1 MTHSLLKSHT
11 SMISLIYMQS
21 LEECS
26 VLVINRMASWQLM
39 HLGTLCTSQ
48 SRFFDKW
55 GGQIVLMIV
64 CMYVYMYVCM
74 YVYIY
79 IYIYIYIYLNLNPTT
94 EKLTNCFRR
103 KYLFHIMVKSL
114 TRIPYRTMSSGD
126 IYSNV
131 KLWMTSCICCLGFL
145 SFGSYILIWS
155 T

>member
-1 MTHSLLKSHT
+1 MYVYVCVYLCVHVYVYVYLCVCVYVCMYICMYVH
-11 SMISLIYMQS
+11 IY
-21 LEECS
+21 
-26 VLVINRMASWQLM
+26 VYIY
-39 HLGTLCTSQ
+39 
-48 SRFFDKW
+48 
-55 GGQIVLMIV
+55 IY
-64 CMYVYMYVCM
+64 MYVYMYVCM
-74 YVYIY
+74 YIY

-145 SFGSYILIWS
+145 SFDSYILI
-155 T
+155 

>member
-1 MTHSLLKSHT
+1 MCVCLCVCKC
-11 SMISLIYMQS
+11 MYMYVYI
-21 LEECS
+21 C
-26 VLVINRMASWQLM
+26 
-39 HLGTLCTSQ
+39 
-48 SRFFDKW
+48 
-55 GGQIVLMIV
+55 V
-64 CMYVYMYVCM
+64 CMYMYMYICVYVCMYACIYVCMYIYMYIYICMYICMYVCM
-74 YVYIY
+74 YV
-79 IYIYIYIYLNLNPTT
+79 YIYIYIYLNLNPTT

-145 SFGSYILIWS
+145 SFDSYILIWS